1 MVSSLTWGLR
11 RAGVRLWN
19 IDNPG
24 TPMYESAHFIS
35 SRTMSAFDS
44 YPMPENYPDYPSH
57 RQALAYLKGFADT
70 YGLSDAIEFNT
81 EVSAVEA
88 TRTDAGWST
97 APTA

>member
-1 MVSSLTWGLR
+1 
-11 RAGVRLWN
+11 
-19 IDNPG
+19 
-24 TPMYESAHFIS
+24 MYESAHFIS

-44 YPMPENYPDYPSH
+44 YPMPKNYPDYPSH

-70 YGLSDAIEFNT
+70 YGLSDAIEFTT

-88 TRTDAGWST
+88 TRTDAVWST